1 MPETDFKLALDE
13 YYEIRGWDKGGRP
26 TVEKLKALG
35 IENSIVEKYQDA
47 LGESGSS

>member
-35 IENSIVEKYQDA
+35 IEDEIIDQYQKA
-47 LGESGSS
+47 RSESDS